1 MDNTPRDPRPQPQV
15 EEVSPDLAQENVCR
29 DNMAGSG
36 EWPSPT
42 TPPRTD
48 QGAPAESTPDRHPH
62 DDIVADGAAFK
73 EADEADP
80 VLGGSGGA
88 PHDPDATTHTP

>member
-1 MDNTPRDPRPQPQV
+1 MADPRPEPRV
-15 EEVSPDLAQENVCR
+15 EEVSPDAAQQNVGR

-36 EWPSPT
+36 EWPSPS

-48 QGAPAESTPDRHPH
+48 QGAPAGSTPDRHPS
-62 DDIVADGAAFK
+62 DEDAGFK

-88 PHDPDATTHTP
+88 PREDGATEPEG